1 MGGQDSAF
9 MTCDAKGSKYRRLP
23 GQVASDP
30 RQLLPYKL
38 VSRQLKLL
46 DAGA

>member
-1 MGGQDSAF
+1 MF

-23 GQVASDP
+23 GPVSSDA
-30 RQLLPYKL
+30 RQLLPHKL
-38 VSRQLKLL
+38 VSRQLTLL